1 MKVVFLDIDGV
12 LNRLTDLP
20 PLIDGRRDW
29 ERNFHPPAV
38 AALNDLLRV
47 SGARIVVSSTWRL
60 SRGFEELRELL
71 ASWGIEGEV
80 VGVTPEF
87 PLVEERPAE
96 IRAWLRGAPRVTRYV
111 AIDDMDMTGEVVQ
124 VLVDPLVGLTAED
137 ARAAALELAD

>member
-47 SGARIVVSSTWRL
+47 SGARKSSRCWSTPSSGSPPKTPGRPRSNSPTDGAQGPAQSTWRTVRPL
-60 SRGFEELRELL
+60 SKSATYR
-71 ASWGIEGEV
+71 
-80 VGVTPEF
+80 
-87 PLVEERPAE
+87 
-96 IRAWLRGAPRVTRYV
+96 
-111 AIDDMDMTGEVVQ
+111 
-124 VLVDPLVGLTAED
+124 
-137 ARAAALELAD
+137 